1 MILISALQF
10 QTDREIQNTGGFYR
24 EDSTVSTIMHCVLFV
39 VNADMLD
46 DKSDFST
53 LKNIQHYLTGKKY
66 VSIGIV
72 CLNYSY

>member
-10 QTDREIQNTGGFYR
+10 QTDREIQNTDG
-24 EDSTVSTIMHCVLFV
+24 EDPTVSTIMHCVLFV

-46 DKSDFST
+46 NKSDFST

-66 VSIGIV
+66 VLIGIV
-72 CLNYSY
+72 CLNHSN

>member
-10 QTDREIQNTGGFYR
+10 QTDREIQNNDGFYR
-24 EDSTVSTIMHCVLFV
+24 EDPTVSMVMHCVLFV

-53 LKNIQHYLTGKKY
+53 LKNIQYYLTGK
-66 VSIGIV
+66 STF
-72 CLNYSY
+72 